1 METFLGIVWVLLI
14 EASGIKPMKGT
25 NEQMFCTLSL
35 MKQDKKS
42 KKVPTSQN
50 PVWTEHIPLDWYKGS
65 DNFVELSLFNDKDI
79 FTKTEKIGTY
89 WNTFCHIY
97 NLFSSD
103 VRCSISLK
111 DLSAETTHNLWL
123 PLKDAESGN

>member
-1 METFLGIVWVLLI
+1 MVTLEVRGSHISLILNPFCLTEIDTFLGIVWILLI
-14 EASGIKPMKGT
+14 EASGIKRMKGT

-50 PVWTEHIPLDWYKGS
+50 PVLTEHIPLDWYKGS

-79 FTKTEKIGTY
+79 FTKTEKIGRY
-89 WNTFCHIY
+89 LNNFMILNH
-97 NLFSSD
+97 L
-103 VRCSISLK
+103 ISQ
-111 DLSAETTHNLWL
+111 
-123 PLKDAESGN
+123 